1 MADRAAAEAHANLA
15 RLSTGDVQ
23 GLLSESTG
31 SLWLKVLKVFR
42 DSEVDGSILAD
53 HVATAGAL
61 RTFLREVLECEVN
74 LLVATQ
80 LRNKLLLRAAQARV
94 DHTAP
99 PLGPQTNTLAFG
111 GAPVTAVGGG
121 HRVGGGGGGGAAS
134 GDTPAVVASG
144 GGGCGGGGGGG
155 GGEGGGGVGAAR
167 AAGGLGGTV
176 GTAAGAGAASRRA
189 RDRGGAA
196 AAAGAAAKDRRPQ
209 GWPSTG
215 TKPCEACTFANTASA
230 TRCAVCD
237 NPLPASERAMWSCSA
252 CTSRNSAMA
261 VTCFMCETPR
271 DGGGGPSARRRTGS
285 GLARG
290 AAAGDSGD
298 GPAAAAAGDTDG
310 GGGAAASERSISGT
324 HFHVVLFGTPQLQ
337 AVWSCYCTLVPAAV
351 PHAHACAHPSDRAYA
366 PCAFCGRQVH
376 IVSGAQRRKAV
387 AEGVAAAPDRRSSS
401 HLVLNTRLPM
411 LRCCA

>member
-1 MADRAAAEAHANLA
+1 MRGRRTSAPRFFGKAACGARAVITADRAAAEAHANLA

-42 DSEVDGSILAD
+42 DSEVDGAILAD

-61 RTFLREVLECEVN
+61 RTFLREFLECEVN

-111 GAPVTAVGGG
+111 GAPVTAVG
-121 HRVGGGGGGGAAS
+121 
-134 GDTPAVVASG
+134 
-144 GGGCGGGGGGG
+144 
-155 GGEGGGGVGAAR
+155 
-167 AAGGLGGTV
+167 
-176 GTAAGAGAASRRA
+176 
-189 RDRGGAA
+189 
-196 AAAGAAAKDRRPQ
+196 
-209 GWPSTG
+209 G

-351 PHAHACAHPSDRAYA
+351 PHAHACAHASDRAYA